1 MAQSPINSLMQDP
14 AFAMFVTASGMQE
27 ELAMADAARRRHAI
41 NQALGIQTEE
51 MGESGEQERKN
62 ISGRNEA
69 AGIFKSGQNL
79 EENAQSERRQARAQS
94 LAQLN
99 AANQLGDVESNLLT
113 GNVNRQFDIAQ
124 SALGAAQTLEEE
136 KGADDLDA
144 RLKALEGAGQTPLTG
159 IGTVD
164 PLAPTTAPGPIAGVG
179 ISRQEAFN
187 PTRKYKRGF

>member
-51 MGESGEQERKN
+51 MGESGEQERKG
-62 ISGRNEA
+62 IAGRHEA
-69 AGIFKSGQNL
+69 AGVFKSGQNL
-79 EENAQSERRQARAQS
+79 EDQAQSERRQARAQS

-164 PLAPTTAPGPIAGVG
+164 PLAPTAAPGPIAGVG